1 MDESQKYYLDGKKPN
16 TQRNTQTQKLYL
28 NYRILFVE
36 MAKWS
41 NMFFLVRKAFRAWE
55 MAFNYCNNL
64 FFTLLSGSKHKI
76 ISLASS
82 AKNKSFKPYFL
93 SFVKALI
100 LSFDVEFWNGW

>member
-1 MDESQKYYLDGKKPN
+1 MRHEVMTSFWPGV
-16 TQRNTQTQKLYL
+16 LYL
-28 NYRILFVE
+28 NNGKCNRILFVE

-41 NMFFLVRKAFRAWE
+41 DMFFLVRKAFRAWE

-76 ISLASS
+76 IYLASS
-82 AKNKSFKPYFL
+82 AKNKSFKPSFL